1 MLVKSD
7 YDAFLKEY
15 WDDGKREVLVYQYRP
30 LLAMVPKDEDAG
42 GENWVIPI
50 DLDWGADG
58 GPTFSDA
65 QAIAQ
70 ASGTDQQAKQ
80 FVVQWQEDFQ
90 LAQLRNAV
98 ARVSRKSPQLAL
110 EKAANLTKKK
120 QDILAA
126 RIARNMYKSGYN
138 DIGTVDSSV
147 SALNTKTI
155 GLSQAI
161 DARNFH
167 IGQRVVFAS
176 SLTAA
181 LRDSGDFVSI
191 VAIDYDNKKILT
203 DAPTDLQ
210 TSITGIQTG
219 DKIFIKGGRGTGAT
233 PTLLAFQGL
242 PGWIPDTAPTSGDSF
257 NGQDRSVWA
266 DRMAGL
272 RYPASG
278 TISGPVLEIMIDSLV
293 DAAIREVYP
302 NRSFIDPKKYGEA
315 VKVLEGTRSRVD
327 ANVTVGRVGFKGVE
341 LQVGYNSEGSKL
353 FPDAN
358 CPTNYA
364 YNLTI
369 DTWKMPT
376 LGPLIQNDLI
386 DGEARDVENASA
398 VEYRYVFHGAFGT
411 DAPGKNQVVKF
422 A

>member
-1 MLVKSD
+1 MLVKAE

-15 WDDGKREVLVYQYRP
+15 WDEGKREVLVYQNRP
-30 LLAMVPKDEDAG
+30 LLAMVQKDEDAG

-65 QAIAQ
+65 QAVAQ

-90 LAQLRNAV
+90 IAQLRNAV
-98 ARVSRKSPQLAL
+98 ARVSRKTPKLAL

-126 RIARNMYKSGYN
+126 RVARNMYKSGYN
-138 DIGTVDSSV
+138 DIGTIDTGV
-147 SALNTKTI
+147 SALSTKII
-155 GLSQAI
+155 GLTQAI

-167 IGQRVVFAS
+167 IGQRLVFAS

-181 LRDSGDFVSI
+181 LRDSGDFLSVVSI
-191 VAIDYDNKKILT
+191 DYENRKILT
-203 DAPTDLQ
+203 DAPTDLS
-210 TSITGIQTG
+210 TSITGIANS
-219 DKIFIKGGRGTGAT
+219 DKIFIKGGRGTGAS
-233 PTLLAFQGL
+233 PALLAFQGL
-242 PGWIPDTAPTSGDSF
+242 PAWITDSAPSAGDSF

-278 TISGPVLEIMIDSLV
+278 TISGPVHEIMIDALV
-293 DAAIREVYP
+293 DAAIREVYCS
-302 NRSFIDPKKYGEA
+302 RSFIDPKKYGEA
-315 VKVLEGTRSRVD
+315 IKALEGTRQRTDVKEQ
-327 ANVTVGRVGFKGVE
+327 VGRVGFTGVQ
-341 LQVGYNSEGSKL
+341 LDIGYGSEGCKM

-358 CPTNYA
+358 CSANYA
-364 YNLTI
+364 YNLTL

-376 LGPLIQNDLI
+376 LGPLIQNDLTE
-386 DGEARDVENASA
+386 GEARDVENASA